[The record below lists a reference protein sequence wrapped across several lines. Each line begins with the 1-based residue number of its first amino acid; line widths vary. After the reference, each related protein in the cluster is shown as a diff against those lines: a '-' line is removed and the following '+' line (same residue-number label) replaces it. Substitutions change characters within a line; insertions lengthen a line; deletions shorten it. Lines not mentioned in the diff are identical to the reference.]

1 MNYLHDNRL
10 YACSFMSD
18 LYSCKI
24 QVIRRWNNSLSITF
38 LVLNSLILYNH
49 YIHFI
54 SQKHVMELEKVKAE
68 IRELEEKA
76 ETLRPNSFVSTRNY
90 YNSITGWLEY
100 LNFLKCAIR
109 WKQQLEKIIEKAMN
123 QKDD

>member
-1 MNYLHDNRL
+1 ME
-10 YACSFMSD
+10 
-18 LYSCKI
+18 
-24 QVIRRWNNSLSITF
+24 
-38 LVLNSLILYNH
+38 
-49 YIHFI
+49 
-54 SQKHVMELEKVKAE
+54 ELEKVKAE

-123 QKDD
+123 NKEYTPYWESIADKIGESWYRPFTHQDIDDAINKSRAIVDKIYDEAHKLKY